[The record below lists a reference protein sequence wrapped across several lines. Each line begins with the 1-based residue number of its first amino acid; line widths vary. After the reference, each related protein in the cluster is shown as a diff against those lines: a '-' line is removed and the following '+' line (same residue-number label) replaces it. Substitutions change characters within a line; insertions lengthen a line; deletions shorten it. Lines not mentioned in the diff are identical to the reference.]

1 MVEINEFIDESE
13 KMSLLPDR
21 FYLILKPKGDGSFNV
36 VAYDTTDP
44 SKPVDSTFYVLKGLM
59 ETLEID
65 LDKLVQLGQMAIMD
79 KMIELSQCYYE
90 CGYPSPDIISH
101 IVTNGKTVHQ
111 SNGDNNSNNPEED

>member
-44 SKPVDSTFYVLKGLM
+44 SRPVDSTFYVLKGLM

-65 LDKLVQLGQMAIMD
+65 LDRLVQLGQMAIMD
-79 KMIELSQCYYE
+79 KVIEL
-90 CGYPSPDIISH
+90 
-101 IVTNGKTVHQ
+101 Q
-111 SNGDNNSNNPEED
+111 SNGETPTTDLLEADIEQVDMGKKH

>member
-1 MVEINEFIDESE
+1 MVEINNFTDESE

-21 FYLILKPKGDGSFNV
+21 FYLILKPKGDGSFDV

-65 LDKLVQLGQMAIMD
+65 LDRLVQLGQMAIMD
-79 KMIELSQCYYE
+79 KVIEL
-90 CGYPSPDIISH
+90 
-101 IVTNGKTVHQ
+101 Q
-111 SNGDNNSNNPEED
+111 SNGETPTTDLLEADIEQVDMGKKH

>member
-1 MVEINEFIDESE
+1 MVEINDFIDESE
-13 KMSLLPDR
+13 KLSLLPDR

-79 KMIELSQCYYE
+79 KMIELQSTGKE
-90 CGYPSPDIISH
+90 PTTELLETDIEQIDM
-101 IVTNGKTVHQ
+101 GKKH
-111 SNGDNNSNNPEED
+111 